1 MNDIFL
7 GNTIHDWAIA
17 LGGVL
22 LATVAVS
29 LLRGIIV
36 QRVEIVAARTDTL
49 ADDALVVLLR
59 SIRKTYV
66 TILALCIAEVWLAFE
81 PPVDRNFK
89 RVAVVVAILQGFRS
103 ANLLIGFWIDN
114 HVSKRGGVDRTT
126 LQALSIAAKTIVFFA
141 LLLVGLENLGFDI
154 KTLIA
159 GLGVGGIAIALALQN
174 ILGDL
179 FAALSIIIDKPFV
192 VGDTIA
198 VDTFEGTVDHV
209 GLKTTRMQ
217 SVNGEQIIFGNTDL
231 LKSRIRNLTRREGR
245 RMVFTISIA
254 PGTSAADIGRVPQI
268 IAATIADEA
277 HATLQRTHLIGTGPL
292 GFDVETSMLIPD
304 PEFSKA
310 FDVRQRILLGIYA
323 RLEEAKIELSRPAT
337 ALTHIVPLVA
347 PPVA

>member
-7 GNTIHDWAIA
+7 GNTIYDWAIA

-22 LATVAVS
+22 LVTVAVS
-29 LLRGIIV
+29 VLRDFIV
-36 QRVEIVAARTDTL
+36 QRLEVVAARTDTL

-59 SIRKTYV
+59 SISKTYV
-66 TILALCIAEVWLAFE
+66 TILALCIAEIWLAFA

-89 RVAVVVAILQGFRS
+89 RVAIVVAILQGFRS

-114 HVSKRGGVDRTT
+114 HVSKRGDVDRTT
-126 LQALSIAAKTIVFFA
+126 LRALSIAAKTIVFFA

-179 FAALSIIIDKPFV
+179 FAALSIILDKPFI

-198 VDTFEGTVDHV
+198 VDTFEGTVEHV
-209 GLKTTRMQ
+209 GLKTTRIK
-217 SVNGEQIIFGNTDL
+217 SVNGEQVVFGNTDL

-245 RMVFTISIA
+245 RMAFTISIA
-254 PGTSAADIGRVPQI
+254 PGTSAADVGRVPQI
-268 IAATIADEA
+268 IAAVIAADS

-292 GFDVETSMLIPD
+292 GFDIETSMLIPD
-304 PEFSKA
+304 PDIRKA
-310 FDVRQRILLGIYA
+310 FDVRQRILLAIYA
-323 RLEEAKIELSRPAT
+323 RLEDAKIDLARPTT
-337 ALTHIVPLVA
+337 ALTHVA
-347 PPVA
+347 PPIA

>member
-1 MNDIFL
+1 MNDLIL

-22 LATVAVS
+22 LATIAVT
-29 LLRGIIV
+29 LLRGMIV
-36 QRVEIVAARTDTL
+36 GRVEVIAARTDTL

-59 SIRKTYV
+59 SVRKTYV
-66 TILALCIAEVWLAFE
+66 TILALCIAELWLAFE

-89 RVAVVVAILQGFRS
+89 RVAIVVAFLQGFRS

-126 LQALSIAAKTIVFFA
+126 LHAVSIAAKTIVFFA
-141 LLLVGLENLGFDI
+141 LLLLGLENLGFDI

-179 FAALSIIIDKPFV
+179 FAALSIILDKPFV

-198 VDTFEGTVDHV
+198 VDSFEGTVDHV
-209 GLKTTRMQ
+209 GLKTTRVK
-217 SVNGEQIIFGNTDL
+217 SVNGEQVIFGNTDL

-254 PGTSAADIGRVPQI
+254 PGTSAADIGRVPLM
-268 IAATIADEA
+268 IAAAIDGDSN
-277 HATLQRTHLIGTGPL
+277 ATLQRTHLIGTGPL
-292 GFDVETSMLIPD
+292 GFDIETSMLIPD
-304 PEFSKA
+304 PDYSKA
-310 FDVRQRILLGIYA
+310 FDVRQRILLTIYA
-323 RLEEAKIELSRPAT
+323 RLEEAKIELARPSA
-337 ALTHIVPLVA
+337 ALTHVT
-347 PPVA
+347 PPIA